1 MKRIFYFLSLFI
13 FVSFSLHGQS
23 VEKKGSDLCSQKKM
37 NSPLQ
42 LLSDNLSSTGA
53 HSFDVIDYNLNLD
66 IYKCFLTPYPSS
78 YSGTE
83 ILTLLADSA
92 LNSISLNAINTSLQI
107 DSVRLSGA
115 SFTHANNVLTI
126 SLDRTYAQR
135 ETLYVKIYYQHKNIA
150 DGAVYVQSGMFF
162 TDCEPEGARKW
173 FPCWDKPSDK
183 ATMNLKVITPGTV
196 KLGSNG
202 RLADSVK
209 SNDTIYYNWIS
220 RDPVATYLMVISAK
234 VNYNLDVKY
243 WHKISNPQDSIPFRF
258 YWNEGELGL
267 ADIETKA
274 LQMCDRYSTLWGEHP
289 FEKNGFS
296 TLNNQFVWG
305 GMENQTLTSLCSD
318 CWDENLVAHEFSHQW
333 FGDMITCA
341 TWADIFLNEGFATF
355 CESIWYGTTGN
366 YTSYKTDINNDAAY
380 YLSHNPGWAI
390 SNPDWAVNTPN
401 VNTLFNTATT
411 YDKGACVLHQLRYVM
426 EDSLFFI
433 GMHNYGTSE
442 FRYKSATIGDYA
454 AIMSSAY
461 GQDLSWFFN
470 EWIYQPNHPIYANK
484 YYISPQGADSW
495 EVGFQ
500 AIQTQTNT
508 VFFQMPLQIAINYSS
523 GLADTLRVF
532 NNVNSQLFTFNVT
545 RQPVSVVFDP
555 KNNIVL
561 KKATLTQVAP
571 LPVEL
576 TSFSADVKA
585 GLVILKWKTATE
597 INNRG
602 FEIGRAKVSENIDAI
617 NPDQILFETI
627 GFVKGNGSSTT
638 TKDYSFA
645 DHISSFGKYVYRLKQ
660 VDFNGSYSYSSNV
673 QVVAG
678 AKPSSFTLNQNYP
691 NPFNPSTTIRFE
703 VPKNS
708 RIKLTIY
715 NMLGEAV
722 KVLSDAIFE
731 EGVYE
736 KTFDARDLASGVYI
750 YELKTN
756 DVLLRQKMVLQK

>member
-1 MKRIFYFLSLFI
+1 MNRLLYFLSLFAFLTLSI
-13 FVSFSLHGQS
+13 WGQS
-23 VEKKGSDLCSQKKM
+23 VERKGSELCSEKKM

-53 HSFDVIDYNLNLD
+53 HSFDILDYNLNLD
-66 IYKCFLTPYPSS
+66 IYKCFLIPYPGS
-78 YSGTE
+78 YTGTE
-83 ILTLLADSA
+83 ILTLLSDS
-92 LNSISLNAINTSLQI
+92 SISSIQLNAVNTSLQI

-115 SFTHANNVLTI
+115 SFAHTNNILTI
-126 SLDRTYAQR
+126 YLDRTYATG

-150 DGAVYVQSGMFF
+150 DGAFYVQSGMVF

-183 ATMNLKVITPGTV
+183 ATMNLKVITPGSV

-234 VNYNLDVKY
+234 VNYNLDIKY

-258 YWNEGELGL
+258 YWNSGESGL
-267 ADIETKA
+267 ANIETKV

-289 FEKNGFS
+289 FEKNGFA
-296 TLNNQFVWG
+296 TLDSLFIWG
-305 GMENQTLTSLCSD
+305 GMENQTLTSLCPN
-318 CWDENLVAHEFSHQW
+318 CWYEDIVSHEFAHQW

-341 TWADIFLNEGFATF
+341 TWADIMLNEGFATF
-355 CESIWYGTTGN
+355 CEAIWDETTGD
-366 YTSYKTDINNDAAY
+366 YSTYKTAISDDANY
-380 YLSHNPGWAI
+380 YLAYNPGWAI
-390 SNPDWAVNTPN
+390 SNPDWAVNTPD
-401 VNTLFNTATT
+401 VNTLFNTAMT
-411 YDKGACVLHQLRYVM
+411 YDKGACVLHQLRYLM
-426 EDSLFFI
+426 GDSLFFI
-433 GMHNYGTSE
+433 GMHNYGTSNL
-442 FRYKSATIGDYA
+442 RYKSATIGDYA
-454 AIMSSAY
+454 AIMSSAF

-470 EWIYQPNHPIYANK
+470 EWVYQPNHPVYANK
-484 YYISPQGADSW
+484 YYISQQGTNNW

-523 GLADTLRVF
+523 GPSDTLKVF
-532 NNVNSQLFTFNVT
+532 NNVNNQLFTFNVT
-545 RQPVSVVFDP
+545 RQPLSVVFDP

-561 KKATLTQVAP
+561 KMAALTQVAP
-571 LPVEL
+571 MPVEL
-576 TSFSADVKA
+576 TTFSAEVKP
-585 GLVILKWKTATE
+585 GLVILKWKTASE
-597 INNRG
+597 INNSG
-602 FEIGRAKVSENIDAI
+602 FEIERAKVNENIDVI
-617 NPDQILFETI
+617 NPKQILFETI
-627 GFVKGNGSSTT
+627 GFVNGSGSSTT
-638 TKDYSFA
+638 TKDYSFT
-645 DHISSFGKYVYRLKQ
+645 DHISSFGNYVYRLKQ
-660 VDFNGSYSYSSNV
+660 VDLNGKYTYSSNV
-673 QVVAG
+673 QVAAG

-708 RIKLTIY
+708 RIKLTVY
-715 NMLGEAV
+715 NMIGEAV
-722 KVLSDAIFE
+722 RVLTDANFE

-736 KTFDARDLASGVYI
+736 KTFDAKDMASGVYI
-750 YELKTN
+750 YELKTD